1 MSQRQSLAFH
11 EQKFES
17 ATDAVLKNG
26 TRMLYVSLTIES
38 VGHCLRY
45 ANIKLFSEPN
55 FPVYVQDLR
64 ALRENTS
71 QRKPVYLHFYPVWR
85 ISLISPETY
94 TLLNENDR
102 YIILKIIICVE
113 IFNLTIVVILLGNFV
128 FNKKTYSI
136 WKL

>member
-55 FPVYVQDLR
+55 FPVYVQNLR

-71 QRKPVYLHFYPVWR
+71 QRKPVYLYFSQCDVFH
-85 ISLISPETY
+85 
-94 TLLNENDR
+94 LLAQKPTH
-102 YIILKIIICVE
+102 Y
-113 IFNLTIVVILLGNFV
+113 
-128 FNKKTYSI
+128 
-136 WKL
+136 